1 MYCPEC
7 GGEYREGFLECADC
21 GVLLVKNPPEP
32 EQHPDLELVT
42 VLETGDPALLA
53 VAESL
58 LIDAEIPYL
67 KRGDFLQDLFA
78 LGRLGTGANP
88 ITGPVAVQ
96 VAKENADS
104 ALQVLAEIEA
114 GEPADSGPSL
124 EAE

>member
-21 GVLLVKNPPEP
+21 GVLLVENPPEP
-32 EQHPDLELVT
+32 EEHPDLELVT

-58 LIDAEIPYL
+58 LIEAEIPYV
-67 KRGDFLQDLFA
+67 KPGDLLQDLFA
-78 LGRLGTGANP
+78 LGRLGTGSNP
-88 ITGPVAVQ
+88 VTGPVAVQ
-96 VAKENADS
+96 VARENADA
-104 ALQVLAEIEA
+104 ALQILAGIEA
-114 GEPADSGPSL
+114 EESGDSGLPS

>member
-21 GVLLVKNPPEP
+21 GVALVENPPEP
-32 EQHPDLELVT
+32 EEHPDLDLVT

-58 LIDAEIPYL
+58 LMDAEIPYL

-78 LGRLGTGANP
+78 LGRFGTGSNP

-96 VAKENADS
+96 VKKENAEA
-104 ALQVLAEIEA
+104 ALQILDEIEA
-114 GEPADSGPSL
+114 EEPSDSGPPL

>member
-21 GVLLVKNPPEP
+21 GVPLVENPPAP
-32 EQHPDLELVT
+32 EEHPDLELVT

-58 LIDAEIPYL
+58 LIDAEIRYL

-78 LGRLGTGANP
+78 LGRFGTGSSP
-88 ITGPVAVQ
+88 VTGPVAVQ
-96 VAKENADS
+96 VAKENAGA
-104 ALQVLAEIEA
+104 ALEILAEIETE
-114 GEPADSGPSL
+114 EPADSGHS
-124 EAE
+124 